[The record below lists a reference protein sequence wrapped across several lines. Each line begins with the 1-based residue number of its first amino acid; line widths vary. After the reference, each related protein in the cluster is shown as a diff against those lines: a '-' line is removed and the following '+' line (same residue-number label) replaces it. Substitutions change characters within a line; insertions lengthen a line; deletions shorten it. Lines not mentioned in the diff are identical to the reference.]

1 MKIDFYEEIEK
12 LTEELVSINS
22 VVNSGGESEI
32 AKYIYDFYNSFD
44 YFKENPDY
52 LILQET
58 KNDHIKRH
66 NTIALIKGNGKSN
79 RTIVMIGHIDT
90 VGIEDFKSLK
100 PYALKS
106 KKLLEL
112 LKKEDLNKEI
122 IDDLES
128 GNYMVGRGALDMKSG
143 VAIQM
148 TIGKYFLENLDEL
161 EGNLVIIAECDEED
175 SSHGIISAL
184 DILNKWKAEE
194 DLEYELAINSDFTTS
209 LYDGD
214 DQRYIYLGTVGKLL
228 PAIYISGIEAHVGQV
243 FSGYDPNLLAGIINS
258 KIDLNSEFCDES
270 NGEVTLPPVSLQ
282 MRDLKDKYD
291 VQTALAANMYYNFAL
306 HGMNPKILLSRLKNT
321 VKEAFDESIKHLNN
335 QYKEFCNISN
345 IQFKKLDWELN
356 LYTWEEYLDKLIS
369 EYGDEYKKYM
379 KDYIEELKKDNSLNL
394 PEFSLRII
402 DESFKKFDKSKNP
415 TVILYYGT
423 TFYQN
428 MEMTGIDE
436 REKRLLETTSEVIEY
451 GNREFN
457 EKLKQKFFYPY
468 IADSSFLYAP
478 EDKSGVEAFKENF
491 PAWGH
496 KYVHPIEK
504 IEEISMPVI
513 NMGVYG
519 KDGHKF
525 TERLDKNYSFR
536 VLPNLIL
543 EFIWRTFSTD

>member
-1 MKIDFYEEIEK
+1 MKIDFYKDIER
-12 LTEELVSINS
+12 LTEELVRINS
-22 VVNSGGESEI
+22 VVNGGGESEV

-79 RTIVMIGHIDT
+79 RTIVMLGHIDT
-90 VGIEDFKSLK
+90 VGIDDFKSLK
-100 PYALKS
+100 PYALKPQE
-106 KKLLEL
+106 LLEL
-112 LKKEDLNKEI
+112 LKEEDLDKEVLE
-122 IDDLES
+122 DLKS

-184 DILNKWKAEE
+184 DILNKWQVEE
-194 DLEYELAINSDFTTS
+194 NLEYELAINSDFTTS
-209 LYDGD
+209 LYEGD
-214 DQRYIYLGTVGKLL
+214 DHRYIYLGTVGKLL
-228 PAIYISGIEAHVGQV
+228 PAIYISGIESHVGQV

-258 KIDLNSEFCDES
+258 KIDLNSDFCDEV

-291 VQTALAANMYYNFAL
+291 VQTALASNMYYNFAL
-306 HGMNPKILLSRLKNT
+306 HGMDPKTLLDRLKDT
-321 VKEAFDESIKHLNN
+321 VKTGFKESLEYLNS
-335 QYKEFCNISN
+335 QYKSFCEKSGIEF
-345 IQFKKLDWELN
+345 KELDWKLN
-356 LYTWEEYLDKLIS
+356 LYTWNEFQRELIS
-369 EYGDEYKKYM
+369 EYGKEYQDYM
-379 KDYIEELKKDNSLNL
+379 KEYIQELKEDNSLSL
-394 PEFSLRII
+394 PEFSMKII

-428 MEMTGIDE
+428 MEMKGLDK
-436 REKRLLETTSEVIEY
+436 REARLIETTEEVIEY
-451 GNREFN
+451 GKREFDEN
-457 EKLKQKFFYPY
+457 LKRKFFYPY

-491 PAWGH
+491 PSWGH
-496 KYVHPIEK
+496 KYIHPIEE
-504 IEEISMPVI
+504 IEKISMPVI

-525 TERLDKNYSFR
+525 TERLDKNYSFK

-543 EFIWRTFSTD
+543 EFIFRTFDRD